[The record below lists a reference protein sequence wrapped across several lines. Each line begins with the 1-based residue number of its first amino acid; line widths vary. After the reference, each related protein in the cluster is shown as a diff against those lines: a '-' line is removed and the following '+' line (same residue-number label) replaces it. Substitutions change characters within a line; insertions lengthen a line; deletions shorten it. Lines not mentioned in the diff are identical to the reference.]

1 MSRFDLEKLLAEANA
16 DLDAEA
22 RARLTEALNA
32 AVEATGRE
40 ATLRAS
46 QATQAALEGFRAQL
60 EALEAES
67 LAQATK
73 GAQGVTEA
81 YRKAL
86 GQLEMHSQR
95 AEEDA
100 TGAVKVMAFEANK
113 ARGVEIRTREAA
125 QDASRAATLAGQRI
139 EQAQNEIDTL
149 QGVQRRTDG
158 LLKKAR
164 TLVIAGAVLAVFGII
179 SASWGGAQIGQRSA
193 QNARAEEFV
202 RLDQVALDY
211 ETRIAELAEQENAAL
226 IEVQDMADLRDQIGT
241 DLNNLREVQD
251 ELGIELIRRD
261 GREIE
266 LRMGDATITRE
277 LRRQRT
283 TVGLGDVRLRAR
295 SNSPGTLV
303 ILENGLTLA
312 KTSIGSAAHGQEVW
326 WTRTPD

>member
-16 DLDAEA
+16 NLDATA

-32 AVEATGRE
+32 AVEATERE
-40 ATLRAS
+40 AILRAS
-46 QATQAALEGFRAQL
+46 GATQAAMESFAAQL
-60 EALEAES
+60 KAMEAES

-73 GAQGVTEA
+73 GAQGVTGT

-86 GQLEMHSQR
+86 DKLELDTRR
-95 AEEDA
+95 ARHDA
-100 TGAVKVMAFEANK
+100 AGAVKAMAAEANK
-113 ARGVEIRTREAA
+113 ARAVEGRVREVA
-125 QDASRAATLAGQRI
+125 QEVFVAVAQASQRI
-139 EQAQNEIDTL
+139 EHVRKEIDML
-149 QGVQRRTDG
+149 QGVQRQTDG

-164 TLVIAGAVLAVFGII
+164 TFAIAGAVFAVFGII
-179 SASWGGAQIGQRSA
+179 VAGWAGAKIGQRSA
-193 QNARAEEFV
+193 QSARAQEFV
-202 RLDQVALDY
+202 RLDHVALDY
-211 ETRIAELAEQENAAL
+211 ETRIAGLVEQENAVL
-226 IEVQDMADLRDQIGT
+226 IEVQDIVDLRDRISS

-283 TVGLGDVRLRAR
+283 TVGLGDVRLRVR
-295 SNSPGTLV
+295 SFGPEILV

-312 KTSIGSAAHGQEVW
+312 KTSIGSAAHGQEIW
-326 WTRTPD
+326 WTRTLD